1 MSDSDRRSG
10 GRVDS
15 IVVVQL
21 EGAGHSIAR
30 NASERGLLIATR
42 TELVVGDH
50 LEITVRGRST
60 THRTKARVVRVEKT
74 PPSEAWPFRAAL
86 DLADALPPEL
96 IEEGSEAAAIF
107 LRPGSIPPSSG

>member
-10 GRVDS
+10 ARVES

-21 EGAGHSIAR
+21 EGAAAGHSIAR

-60 THRTKARVVRVEKT
+60 THKTKARVVRVEKT
-74 PPSEAWPFRAAL
+74 PPTVLGSEQPPHVIGIGRPPGGAVLMLL
-86 DLADALPPEL
+86 DLAP
-96 IEEGSEAAAIF
+96 IF
-107 LRPGSIPPSSG
+107 FVD